1 MARTSNCAP
10 NIPSTTGNPS
20 GGGRGN
26 CSSSGKQMNNSKKCM
41 TKTDVRRIQSKTA
54 KQNNGQISKGSFV
67 ARAMSAVDKGTCSL
81 EQKSR

>member
-1 MARTSNCAP
+1 
-10 NIPSTTGNPS
+10 
-20 GGGRGN
+20 
-26 CSSSGKQMNNSKKCM
+26 MNNSKKCM